1 MTGELSFWNIE
12 IWSFII
18 MLSVLFVAMMFAN
31 LLRRTIK
38 PLGMSLIPSAVLAGF
53 LLLIVNEIV
62 KKVFGTSLFDTVTLE
77 SLTYHGLGLGV
88 VAMTY
93 RNVGDEGHSRKGRI
107 DIFNSGILTVST
119 YLIQA
124 VLGLGITLGL
134 SYVIGNW
141 AAAGILLPMGFGQGP
156 GNAYG
161 WGVTYQTATDY
172 PAFANGASFGLSV
185 AAMGFIAA
193 SIGGVIYL
201 NMMKRK
207 GKIKLDGTNE
217 EAEDLSA
224 EKITSKGE
232 IPIAE
237 SLDKL
242 TVQFGLIFLA
252 YILAYIFSY
261 VVSLGL
267 DKAGGFLEQTVKP
280 LLWNFNFLVGMLF
293 VFIIKSFMRLFKK
306 HGLMRREYVNNFMMN
321 RISGLMFD
329 IMVVASIAA
338 INLSAFKYREFII
351 PLLLICIVGGVASF
365 FYVKFVT
372 EKLFPEYR
380 DEQFLMFY
388 GMLTGTNS
396 TGFTLLREV
405 DPFYKTP
412 AAKNLIY
419 QNLWA
424 VLFGAPMLLL
434 MGFAARSMRWTWITW
449 GLLVAFLVIMLL
461 ILFRTFIFRRKKK
474 DGNK

>member
-12 IWSFII
+12 IWSFVI
-18 MLSVLFVAMMFAN
+18 MLSVLFVAMMIAN

-38 PLGMSLIPSAVLAGF
+38 PLRMSLIPSAVLAGF

-62 KKVFGTSLFDTVTLE
+62 KKAFGTSLFDTVTLE

-93 RNVGDEGHSRKGRI
+93 RNVGDERSKKGRR

-119 YLIQA
+119 YLLQA

-141 AAAGILLPMGFGQGP
+141 AASGILLPMGFGQGP

-172 PAFANGASFGLSV
+172 PPFQHGASFGLSV

-193 SIGGVIYL
+193 SIGGVVYL

-224 EKITSKGE
+224 EKITTKGE

-252 YILAYIFSY
+252 YILAYLFSY
-261 VVSLGL
+261 VISLGL

-293 VFIIKSFMRLFKK
+293 VFIIKAFMRLFKK
-306 HGLMRREYVNNFMMN
+306 CGVMRREYVNNFMMN

-329 IMVVASIAA
+329 LMVVASIAA
-338 INLSAFKYREFII
+338 INLSAFKYREFVV
-351 PLLLICIVGGVASF
+351 PLLLICVVGGVASY
-365 FYVKFVT
+365 FYVKYVT

-412 AAKNLIY
+412 AARNLIY

-461 ILFRTFIFRRKKK
+461 ILFRSFIFRRRKKESK
-474 DGNK
+474 